1 MCINYAKECRLPS
14 SHRPEAVRFPLSIGR
29 ASYKSQKINNHGCT
43 QKQHRKLKHI
53 LHLLSPA
60 RGIKK
65 LVGTQQRFTLCS
77 KVGTRLVAT
86 ETSSPSLFSSPL
98 KQPPSRAMS
107 HPFLFF
113 LFFFLSLP
121 NTWSWRWMIIRPLS
135 LVLSTAV
142 LKLPSLSPPLS
153 VSLWPAARI
162 TGRKLRAE
170 SVPEGVC
177 VCVCFVAKGCFVET
191 ASWIV
196 DSVPPTR
203 RHEAHAQETSP
214 AKYSWPLPP
223 TSLHPPRPSSM
234 DRSAHCEPQQRTD
247 SESGRHHPALPVPC

>member
-1 MCINYAKECRLPS
+1 MLRRTPPRPQCDGATCSQTLTCALRKSQRINEKEMTHLFLLQPIKILLRGHMCINYAKECRLPS

-107 HPFLFF
+107 HLFLFF
-113 LFFFLSLP
+113 LFFFSF
-121 NTWSWRWMIIRPLS
+121 
-135 LVLSTAV
+135 
-142 LKLPSLSPPLS
+142 PS
-153 VSLWPAARI
+153 
-162 TGRKLRAE
+162 
-170 SVPEGVC
+170 
-177 VCVCFVAKGCFVET
+177 
-191 ASWIV
+191 
-196 DSVPPTR
+196 PTR
-203 RHEAHAQETSP
+203 
-214 AKYSWPLPP
+214 
-223 TSLHPPRPSSM
+223 
-234 DRSAHCEPQQRTD
+234 DRGGE
-247 SESGRHHPALPVPC
+247 